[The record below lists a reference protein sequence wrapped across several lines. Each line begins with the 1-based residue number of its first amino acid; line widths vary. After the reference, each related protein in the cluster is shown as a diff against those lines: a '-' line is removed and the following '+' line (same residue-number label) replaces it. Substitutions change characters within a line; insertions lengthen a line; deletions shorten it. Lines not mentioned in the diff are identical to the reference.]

1 MKQDLEKTGE
11 MKVSSE
17 SYQKAMER
25 QKKLHKMYEG
35 IHRLEPKVGILN
47 AGLNPILIK
56 QVEGLEQANK
66 ERRSW
71 EKATQEILFNHS
83 GIGS

>member
-1 MKQDLEKTGE
+1 MKIST
-11 MKVSSE
+11 E
-17 SYQKAMER
+17 SFRKAVER
-25 QKKLHKMYEG
+25 QKKLRKMYEG
-35 IHRLEPKVGILN
+35 IPRLEPKVGILT

-56 QVEGLEQANK
+56 EVEGLEQANK

>member
-1 MKQDLEKTGE
+1 MKTSPK
-11 MKVSSE
+11 
-17 SYQKAMER
+17 SYQKAAER

-35 IHRLEPKVGILN
+35 IHRLEPKVGILT

-56 QVEGLEQANK
+56 EVEGLEQANN

>member
-35 IHRLEPKVGILN
+35 IHRLEPKVGILT

-56 QVEGLEQANK
+56 EVEGLEQANK

-71 EKATQEILFNHS
+71 EKLTQEILFKHS

>member
-1 MKQDLEKTGE
+1 MRFSPET
-11 MKVSSE
+11 
-17 SYQKAMER
+17 YQKAMER

-47 AGLNPILIK
+47 AELNPILIK
-56 QVEGLEQANK
+56 EVEGLEQANK

-71 EKATQEILFNHS
+71 EKLTQEILFKHS

>member
-1 MKQDLEKTGE
+1 MKT
-11 MKVSSE
+11 SPE
-17 SYQKAMER
+17 SYRKAMDIQNE
-25 QKKLHKMYEG
+25 LHKMYEG
-35 IHRLEPKVGILN
+35 IPRLEPKVGILT

-56 QVEGLEQANK
+56 EVEGLEQANQANK

-71 EKATQEILFNHS
+71 KTVTREILFNHS

>member
-1 MKQDLEKTGE
+1 MRFSTET
-11 MKVSSE
+11 
-17 SYQKAMER
+17 YQKAMER

-56 QVEGLEQANK
+56 EVEGLEQANK

-71 EKATQEILFNHS
+71 EKLTQEILFKHS
-83 GIGS
+83 GTGS

>member
-1 MKQDLEKTGE
+1 MRFSSKT
-11 MKVSSE
+11 
-17 SYQKAMER
+17 YQKALER

-35 IHRLEPKVGILN
+35 IPRLEPKVGILT

-56 QVEGLEQANK
+56 EVEGLDKANK

-71 EKATQEILFNHS
+71 EKLTQEILFKHS

>member
-1 MKQDLEKTGE
+1 MKKTIYSYSRV
-11 MKVSSE
+11 MKFSPE
-17 SYQKAMER
+17 TYQKAIDR
-25 QKKLHKMYEG
+25 QNKLHEMLYE
-35 IHRLEPKVGILN
+35 LEPKVGILT

-56 QVEGLEQANK
+56 EVEGLEQANK

-71 EKATQEILFNHS
+71 EKVTQEILFINS

>member
-1 MKQDLEKTGE
+1 MRFNPET
-11 MKVSSE
+11 
-17 SYQKAMER
+17 YQKAMER

-35 IHRLEPKVGILN
+35 IPRLEPKVGILT
-47 AGLNPILIK
+47 AGLNPILVK
-56 QVEGLEQANK
+56 EVEELEQANK

-71 EKATQEILFNHS
+71 EKATQEILFNPS